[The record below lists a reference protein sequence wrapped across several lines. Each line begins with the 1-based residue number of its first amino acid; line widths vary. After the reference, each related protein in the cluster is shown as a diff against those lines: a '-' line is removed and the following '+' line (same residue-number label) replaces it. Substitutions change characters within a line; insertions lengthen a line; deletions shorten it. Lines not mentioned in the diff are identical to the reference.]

1 MAPAFDDDLA
11 AVSERGSSR
20 RETESVTETTM
31 EIPAIDVGQID
42 GWSRAEEITEG

>member
-1 MAPAFDDDLA
+1 MAPAFDDDLTM
-11 AVSERGSSR
+11 VSERGSSR

-31 EIPAIDVGQID
+31 EFPAIDAEQID